1 MGLNGN
7 KVALIE
13 KLLVGIML
21 VLFSQ
26 PYTIF
31 YVVHSRSLAENKHRF
46 AMEDWKQNGDLSTG
60 DT

>member
-1 MGLNGN
+1 MRLNGN

-13 KLLVGIML
+13 KLLAGIML

-31 YVVHSRSLAENKHRF
+31 YVVHYGSPAENKHHI
-46 AMEDWKQNGDLSTG
+46 AMED
-60 DT
+60 

>member
-13 KLLVGIML
+13 KLLDGIML

-31 YVVHSRSLAENKHRF
+31 YVVHSGSLAENKHRF
-46 AMEDWKQNGDLSTG
+46 AMED
-60 DT
+60 